1 MIRALSRATRTALT
15 AVLLAAAALV
25 LAWVVL
31 RGLYPLRYEQEIA
44 EVCAQTGLSP
54 ALVCAVIHTESS
66 FRPDAVSPI
75 GARGLMQITEETFD
89 WIRWRLEDTAEYDDL
104 FDAKINI
111 RYGSYLLSY
120 LMEEFGSTKNAL
132 AAYHAGAN
140 SVKRWLSLPEYSEDG
155 KTLLKIPFEDT
166 AKYVPKVLRSM
177 RIYQTLYRHQ
187 LGKMQ

>member
-1 MIRALSRATRTALT
+1 
-15 AVLLAAAALV
+15 
-25 LAWVVL
+25 
-31 RGLYPLRYEQEIA
+31 
-44 EVCAQTGLSP
+44 
-54 ALVCAVIHTESS
+54 
-66 FRPDAVSPI
+66 
-75 GARGLMQITEETFD
+75 
-89 WIRWRLEDTAEYDDL
+89 
-104 FDAKINI
+104 
-111 RYGSYLLSY
+111 
-120 LMEEFGSTKNAL
+120 MEEFGSTKNAL